1 MPILNSEYDVG
12 KGLVFL
18 VTLVV
23 LDFQYQPGY
32 VVVAENYFTELV
44 EFYWIVRPHFG
55 IQETYA
61 IFTHDHKWRIPIP
74 LRR

>member
-44 EFYWIVRPHFG
+44 EFY
-55 IQETYA
+55 
-61 IFTHDHKWRIPIP
+61 
-74 LRR
+74 